1 MIYFFQKNRQV
12 YSGFKLWGS
21 RSEFRIRRIPH
32 YDASDLMKF
41 SYQIVSIWML
51 VIALRVGLFVT
62 LPFSDI
68 TKLDLLYATNGVN
81 LPHSNSEESL
91 INLRLTTFVTIMSTG
106 DIKVDGYEIAKE
118 DLEKKLSMKKTE
130 LPNTIIG
137 ISAGK
142 ETEMHVI
149 NEIVFTC
156 NKLGLQRIFFL
167 TKKMSTSKNVSEI

>member
-1 MIYFFQKNRQV
+1 
-12 YSGFKLWGS
+12 
-21 RSEFRIRRIPH
+21 
-32 YDASDLMKF
+32 
-41 SYQIVSIWML
+41 ML
-51 VIALRVGLFVT
+51 VIALRIGLFVT

-91 INLRLTTFVTIMSTG
+91 INLRLTTFVTIMNTG

-118 DLEKKLSMKKTE
+118 NLEKELSMKKME

-142 ETEMHVI
+142 ETEMQVI
-149 NEIVFTC
+149 NEIVCTC
-156 NKLGLQRIFFL
+156 KKLGLQRIFFL
-167 TKKMSTSKNVSEI
+167 TKKLNSDKSINEI